1 MVEVVDDRILIWIS
15 RTRVSNRARFTLA
28 HEIGHLVLAQPDLKL
43 AQMRRR
49 SGLEDSER
57 FCDAFAAALLMPR
70 DWLER
75 EYRKRP
81 ETLETLLACSD
92 DTKTSLSATLL
103 RLRGV
108 LGWSTSLLHW
118 RLAGGTW
125 RMVSL
130 IGVPY
135 RLRRELS
142 STGETER
149 LLKILP
155 AGQPIAE
162 IPLEGPAGALQVRAE
177 TLVRQTSIIALVN
190 LREASQGLWR
200 SPARWLFES
209 NRSFRVVCL

>member
-1 MVEVVDDRILIWIS
+1 MVEVVDDRILIWI
-15 RTRVSNRARFTLA
+15 RHTRAPKRARFTLA

-75 EYRKRP
+75 EYKKRP
-81 ETLETLLACSD
+81 ETLGTLLDCSE
-92 DTKTSLSATLL
+92 DTNTSLSATLL
-103 RLRGV
+103 RMRGV

-118 RLAGGTW
+118 RLASGAW

-142 STGETER
+142 STGETQQ
-149 LLKILP
+149 LLKDLP
-155 AGQPIAE
+155 EGRPMAE
-162 IPLEGPAGALQVRAE
+162 IPLEGPSGVLQVRAE

-190 LREASQGLWR
+190 LREASPGLWHR
-200 SPARWLFES
+200 PVRA
-209 NRSFRVVCL
+209 SFRAELSSV